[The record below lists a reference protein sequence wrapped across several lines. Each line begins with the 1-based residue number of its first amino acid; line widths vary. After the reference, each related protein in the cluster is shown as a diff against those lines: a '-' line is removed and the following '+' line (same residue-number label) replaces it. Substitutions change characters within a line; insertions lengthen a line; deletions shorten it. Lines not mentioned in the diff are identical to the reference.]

1 MADIKTVQLLV
12 NSEQA
17 QNKLKEINKQLD
29 IARQKKTEAFKMGD
43 AKGIEVYSKEI
54 KKLERQA
61 AKMQTR
67 AETITK
73 TFKNLD
79 KATPKELKATIKEIN
94 KELNSGKIERG
105 SKEWEK
111 LNEALIECNGELQ
124 KIKEE
129 SKAAGKL
136 TDSIADFGTKWVGII
151 GSIQMG
157 WEVLDK
163 VRNSMGEYVSAYLDM
178 AEAESQVTKYTGM
191 TTEEVKELNEE
202 FKKMDTRTSREQLNA
217 LAGDA
222 GRLGITGKQGVLDFV
237 EAADMINVALGEDL
251 GEDAV
256 KNIGKLAQLFGDDDK
271 IGLKQAMIS
280 TGSVINHLGSIS
292 SASESYIV
300 DFTGRLSSMAATAK
314 MSQADVMG
322 LAAVLDQGMVASEQA
337 STALSSI
344 IQKLYKDTN
353 GMASAVGLNVQEFAT
368 LLKTDANEALMTW
381 LDAVNKMGGMDV
393 IAPLLGDL
401 KLSGAGVSKTIA
413 TLAGNIDQV
422 RSTQEEANK
431 AFQEG
436 TSILSEVEKANSTPL
451 AQLEKAKN
459 LARDASAE
467 LGEHLFPIITGGIN
481 TGTLF
486 INILTTIIGY
496 IKENWTT
503 LLGITAAIGAYTIAV
518 YAATIK
524 EKALLAIETLKLQRD
539 KARLAVTKA
548 STVATTSLRIVSE
561 ACKIVYYR
569 LTGQTIAMTAA
580 QTALNAAMAGNPIGA
595 VLKVVVTLVAALGS
609 WFGITKLLNKATEQS
624 TQLQEKQLSAIER
637 AQEKAIENMA
647 QERTRVEELVNIIN
661 SEAEAYDAKKKA
673 MLALEKIV
681 PGFKA
686 NISDEIKLTKENTAA
701 IQTYIKQL
709 ENKAIAQAYYEELVE
724 LYKKRIPLANK
735 VNKLLPGYK
744 AAEKEMLDSYKNGT
758 PTQYNRYGVDVDS
771 RNAKFREATAEY
783 QTAAKALLAVDN
795 EISELKEKASEDG
808 VKGFFNDLIV
818 KDTTTGT
825 GNYDFSD
832 DSGNTN
838 STTKSE
844 TTSDPN
850 AEQAKNIKKQA
861 EKEINEQKIKY
872 HQKEI
877 TEEELAAKTI
887 EIEQEMYKQIRD
899 LYQKDSAEWVEN
911 EEARLRKSTEL
922 AEQNKKE
929 KEKVRVWSLRQAEIE
944 RDAELGQ
951 AKEALANGMLTY
963 EEYKRAEAQIEK
975 RYMEARI
982 ALAKE
987 AGNDQEAEELELE
1000 MARKVNEEKFNQVKA
1015 YYEKAEEYRKEYF
1028 KQSGKARLEEEEK
1041 LLKEMV
1047 DAKVLTEEEAQKILK
1062 EIHKKYKDANDSP
1075 LGDADGLAGNV
1086 VNLGEMIDKLQDK
1099 LKKNEASWEDW
1110 GAVAVASLSMVGPAM
1125 QAASQ
1130 LMQANMQAEE
1140 AAINKRYDAEIKRAG
1155 ETTEKGK
1162 QLEEQKQKELAEIK
1176 EKYNKRS
1183 MVMEIAQATASTA
1196 MAAINAYASGAK
1208 VNVFLGPIA
1217 AAAALAAGA
1226 MQIAAIKKQ
1235 HDAQAA
1241 GYYDGGFTG
1250 GSSYRR
1256 TAGVVHEGEFVANHR
1271 AVNNPNVLPVLRM
1284 LDYAQR
1290 NNTIASVSSADIA
1303 HAAGGANGQS
1313 AVAPVVIHETSR
1325 TSEALERLNEQLSA
1339 GIHASVNITGDDGI
1353 AKQWDRYNRMK
1364 RNAH

>member
-105 SKEWEK
+105 SKEWKE
-111 LNEALIECNGELQ
+111 LNKALSECNDELK

-157 WEVLDK
+157 WEILDK
-163 VRNSMGEYVSAYLDM
+163 VRNSMGEYVNSYLDM

-191 TTEEVKELNEE
+191 TAEEVKELNEE

-271 IGLKQAMIS
+271 MGLKQAMIS

-300 DFTGRLSSMAATAK
+300 DFTGRLSSMAATAN

-353 GMASAVGLNVQEFAT
+353 GMASAVGLNVQEFST

-401 KLSGAGVSKTIA
+401 KLAGAGVSKTIA

-422 RSTQEEANK
+422 RTTQEEANK

-436 TSILSEVEKANSTPL
+436 TSILSEVEKANNTPL
-451 AQLEKAKN
+451 AQQEKLQEQLHDLKVQ
-459 LARDASAE
+459 
-467 LGEHLFPIITGGIN
+467 LGEELYPVWQAGMGMTSQMVSLLS
-481 TGTLF
+481 TLISF
-486 INILTTIIGY
+486 VGQYGKQI
-496 IKENWTT
+496 
-503 LLGITAAIGAYTIAV
+503 
-518 YAATIK
+518 
-524 EKALLAIETLKLQRD
+524 
-539 KARLAVTKA
+539 LAVTALLSSYKIAVVA
-548 STVATTSLRIVSE
+548 STVATKAWGVVTGVAKAAQAACNAVIGAGRVAIIAYTYGMRGATMATKAFTTATKANPWGLLLTVVTSVVGAIWSFVAGTEEAAEKTEDLSE
-561 ACKIVYYR
+561 AADAVTDAMSNAGKSVAEEKTKI
-569 LTGQTIAMTAA
+569 
-580 QTALNAAMAGNPIGA
+580 
-595 VLKVVVTLVAALGS
+595 
-609 WFGITKLLNKATEQS
+609 
-624 TQLQEKQLSAIER
+624 
-637 AQEKAIENMA
+637 
-647 QERTRVEELVNIIN
+647 EELVRVIE
-661 SEAEAYDAKKKA
+661 SESAAYDDKKRA
-673 MLALEKIV
+673 MLELEKIV
-681 PGFKA
+681 PGFQADIGENIRLTDANTTAINQYIQALEKKALAEAFYSKLVEINKKKADLLTKKEDLKQKRDSAKESEEKQKAETPHLMNPYGGKHVVDQMGMSTAIEKGITNIDKELEALSAEETLIQEAAKKA
-686 NISDEIKLTKENTAA
+686 NDA
-701 IQTYIKQL
+701 
-709 ENKAIAQAYYEELVE
+709 
-724 LYKKRIPLANK
+724 
-735 VNKLLPGYK
+735 G
-744 AAEKEMLDSYKNGT
+744 MLSALIT
-758 PTQYNRYGVDVDS
+758 PTY
-771 RNAKFREATAEY
+771 
-783 QTAAKALLAVDN
+783 
-795 EISELKEKASEDG
+795 
-808 VKGFFNDLIV
+808 
-818 KDTTTGT
+818 GT
-825 GNYDFSD
+825 GDTGGD
-832 DSGNTN
+832 GGGSGG
-838 STTKSE
+838 SGGSGKTTKSSAP
-844 TTSDPN
+844 SDPN
-850 AEQAKNIKKQA
+850 AEKAKDIKKQA

-887 EIEQEMYKQIRD
+887 EIEQDMYKQIRD

-911 EEARLRKSTEL
+911 EEARLKKNTEL
-922 AEQNKKE
+922 AEQTKKE

-951 AKEALANGMLTY
+951 AEEALANGMLTF

-987 AGNDQEAEELELE
+987 AGNDQEAAELELE

-1015 YYEKAEEYRKEYF
+1015 YYEKAEGYRNEFF
-1028 KQSGKARLEEEEK
+1028 KKSGKARLEEEKK
-1041 LLKEMV
+1041 LLKEMI
-1047 DAKVLTEEEAQKILK
+1047 DAKVLTEKEAQKILK

-1086 VNLGEMIDKLQDK
+1086 VNLGKLIENLQDK
-1099 LKKNEASWEDW
+1099 LEDNKATWEDW
-1110 GAVAVASLSMVGPAM
+1110 AAVAVASLSLVGPAM

-1140 AAINKRYDAEIKRAG
+1140 AAINKRYDTEIERAG

-1162 QLEEQKQKELAEIK
+1162 QLEEQKQKELAEVK

-1250 GSSYRR
+1250 GSSYHR

-1325 TSEALERLNEQLSA
+1325 TSEALERLNEHLTA
-1339 GIHASVNITGDDGI
+1339 GIRASVRITGEDGFER
-1353 AKQWDRYNRMK
+1353 QWDKYNRMK